1 MDKRRYVE
9 KEKKSVLGIVICL
22 VISIAVFIAVL
33 IIQRAITGGEE
44 KKTVVVAIK
53 DISAPGF
60 IDAKDVA
67 DYFEEREVSAELA
80 YAGVFE
86 SVEDVFGDE
95 KEVYVVNSLAK
106 GEIVSDKCIVG
117 GEKFLQSYKNPV
129 EMGIRVDSFENAAA
143 GTIRRGDVVD
153 MCVLDD
159 LGEEKVIKLYILQAF
174 DSSGLRIEIS
184 DTVSVA
190 EAFTVLIERDQYAE
204 VAEIIDLG
212 EFDLIRTENVK

>member
-1 MDKRRYVE
+1 MDKKRYVE

-33 IIQRAITGGEE
+33 IIQRAVTGSGE
-44 KKTVVVAIK
+44 KATVVVAVK

-60 IDAKDVA
+60 ISAEDAG
-67 DYFEEREVSAELA
+67 DYFEEFEVSAELA
-80 YAGVFE
+80 YTGVFK
-86 SVEDVFGDE
+86 SIEDVFGEE
-95 KEVYVVNSLAK
+95 KEVYVVNSLTK

-117 GEKFLQSYKNPV
+117 GEEFLQAYKNPV

-153 MCVLDD
+153 MCILDD
-159 LGEEKVIKLYILQAF
+159 LGEEKKIQLYILQAF
-174 DSSGLRIEIS
+174 DSSGLRIETS

-190 EAFTVLIERDQYAE
+190 EAFTVLIEREQYAE
-204 VAEIIDLG
+204 VAGIIELG
-212 EFDLIRTENVK
+212 DFDLIRTENVK